1 MTYHVF
7 QGGVRI
13 ATLARIIN
21 KRLDPGVI
29 LQVQFRFALALQCLE
44 TNFNVAAVAG
54 VETDLQAIVVV
65 ALIFKSRALRVGVVE
80 VLVADL
86 GEVAVVVLQ
95 TLRYSCEQALLIK
108 CSHEHRLMFPSHGPG
123 EYPEPDVQVRKIEN
137 ETARAV
143 QLKSTGPQKSILQP
157 RLPPRPGY
165 GTQGKEVTLWA
176 NYFEIAAHKDLLLF
190 RYSIEIIPVDSGVGR
205 VPTGKRAKRVIELL
219 VEEHFSEHKN
229 SIATDY
235 KSNLI
240 CRSELPIDEEGYLVR
255 YRLEDED
262 EPSQNAKAYR
272 LRLQSTGTLAVSEL
286 MDYLTSSHASNLL
299 GSKEE
304 IIQALNIVIGQ
315 YPKSASKIFS
325 VGANKHFE
333 LAPAAFETMSLGG
346 GLQAIRGFFISVR
359 SATCCILLNVQVKHA
374 ACYEEGLLGSLISTY
389 LGNNDRNIVRLATF

>member
-1 MTYHVF
+1 
-7 QGGVRI
+7 
-13 ATLARIIN
+13 
-21 KRLDPGVI
+21 
-29 LQVQFRFALALQCLE
+29 
-44 TNFNVAAVAG
+44 
-54 VETDLQAIVVV
+54 
-65 ALIFKSRALRVGVVE
+65 
-80 VLVADL
+80 
-86 GEVAVVVLQ
+86 
-95 TLRYSCEQALLIK
+95 
-108 CSHEHRLMFPSHGPG
+108 
-123 EYPEPDVQVRKIEN
+123 VRKIEN

-143 QLKSTGPQKSILQP
+143 QLKSTRPQKSIHEP

-176 NYFEIAAHKDLLLF
+176 NYFEMVAHKDLILF
-190 RYSIEIIPVDSGVGR
+190 RYSIEIIPIDTGVGR

-255 YRLEDED
+255 YRSEDED

-272 LRLQSTGTLAVSEL
+272 LRLRSTGTLAVSEL
-286 MDYLTSSHASNLL
+286 IDYLTSSHASTLF
-299 GSKEE
+299 GSKDE
-304 IIQALNIVIGQ
+304 IIQALNIVMGH
-315 YPKSASKIFS
+315 YPKSASNIFS

-359 SATCCILLNVQVKHA
+359 SATCRILLNVQVKHA
-374 ACYEEGLLGSLISTY
+374 ACFEEGLLGPLISTY
-389 LGNNDRNIVRLATF
+389 LNHND